1 MKKKVY
7 FENLD
12 GLRFLCFL
20 SVFFFHSFYTESPA
34 IYQHDVY
41 RFFKFFLWRNGNLGV
56 NFFFV
61 LSGFLITWLLID
73 EKQSTGKIAI
83 PAFWMRRIL
92 RIWPLFYLCV
102 FIGFYLFPFLKGL
115 LGQQSHETASL
126 GSYLLF
132 LNNFDVIRNGMP
144 DSSILGV
151 LWSVAIEEQ
160 FYLFWP
166 VILSLFPI
174 GRMWIAF
181 VAVIIVSLIYRQ
193 GQTDNFSLQF
203 HTLSCIGDM
212 GVGALGAWLVIVFPT
227 IREKTEQV
235 NRFVIAGV
243 YLLFFIFFLYRETI
257 VSTPGFPV
265 SAERLLFSLLI
276 LFIILEQNYATRSF
290 FKMSSFTLLS
300 RLGQMTYGMYCL
312 HFIGILITIQLL
324 KQFGWQNQLWHVL
337 VLETSLSLA
346 LTLFISWLSYRFFEK
361 PFLQLK
367 QRFD

>member
-20 SVFFFHSFYTESPA
+20 SVFFYHSFYTEST
-34 IYQHDVY
+34 YVQQHDVY
-41 RFFKFFLWRNGNLGV
+41 RFFKFFLWKNGNLGV

-73 EKQSTGKIAI
+73 EKQTTGKIAI

-102 FIGFYLFPFLKGL
+102 FIGFYLFPFCKGL
-115 LGQQSHETASL
+115 LGQVSRETAEIS
-126 GSYLLF
+126 SYLLF
-132 LNNFDVIRNGMP
+132 LNNFDIIRNGMP
-144 DSSILGV
+144 DSSLLGV

-166 VILSLFPI
+166 VILSFFPI
-174 GRMWIAF
+174 RRMWIVF
-181 VAVIIVSLIYRQ
+181 TAVIIASLIYRQ
-193 GQTDNFSLQF
+193 LQTEHFALQF

-212 GVGALGAWLVIVFPT
+212 GVGALGAWMVICFPLF
-227 IREKTEQV
+227 REKIEQAS
-235 NRFVIAGV
+235 RFVIAGV
-243 YLLFFIFFLYRETI
+243 YLLFLVFFLYLERI
-257 VSTPGFPV
+257 VSIPGFPV
-265 SAERLLFSLLI
+265 SAERLMLSLLI

-290 FKMSSFTLLS
+290 FKMSTFSLLS

-312 HFIGILITIQLL
+312 HFIGILITIQVF

-337 VLETSLSLA
+337 VWETVLSLV
-346 LTLFISWLSYRFFEK
+346 LTIFISWMSYRFFEK

-367 QRFD
+367 QRFE